1 MWTATEA
8 KSMTEDAIEH
18 LDDYYYNEYR
28 ADMEKA
34 IMEATARGGWEAYIT
49 ITLYGNDP
57 YRAKQREGAVRLANA
72 MENVYGYKVDV
83 EKGINGIS
91 WQDLYLT
98 VNWSSDVTD
107 ENGGN

>member
-8 KSMTEDAIEH
+8 RAMTEDAIKH

-34 IMEATARGGWEAYIT
+34 IMEAVAQGGWEAYI
-49 ITLYGNDP
+49 IVTLYGNDP
-57 YRAKQREGAVRLANA
+57 YKAKQREGAVRLAGA
-72 MENVYGYKVDV
+72 LSQMYGYKVEV
-83 EKGINGIS
+83 EEGINGIS
-91 WQDLYLT
+91 WQDLYIT
-98 VNWSSDVTD
+98 VNWSSDAID